1 MSVDEAVG
9 TAWRQEWSRVVGGL
23 VRFTG
28 RLDIAEDAVQE
39 AFAIAVR
46 AWRTTGIPDNPGAWL
61 TTTARRRAVDR
72 LRREDLGRRKSSEA
86 ALRDPVVENGEPDL
100 DQSPL
105 HDDQLRLILLCCHPA
120 LAPEAQVALTL
131 RSVGGLSTSEIAKAF
146 LVPEATLAQRLVRA
160 KRKIVV
166 AGISF
171 AMPPERE
178 LPARLEAV
186 RTVLYLV
193 FNEGYASSH
202 GDQLVRTDLC
212 EEAIRLAWLLLDLT
226 PDDPETLGLL
236 ALMNLQHSRRATR
249 LDGDGNLVL
258 LADQDRARWDRGAIE
273 QGVAL
278 LDEAIALGRPGP
290 LQLQA
295 AIAAL
300 HALALSPAGT
310 DWPQIT
316 ALYQELARLDP
327 SPVVALNHAVAIS
340 MSAGAA
346 EGLHAMDQLAGELDG
361 YYLFHAGRADLL
373 TRLGRSDEAGDAYR
387 RAIALAPSEPE
398 RRFLVGHQES
408 ARPN

>member
-1 MSVDEAVG
+1 MDEAVG

-86 ALRDPVVENGEPDL
+86 ALRDPVVEIGEPDL
-100 DQSPL
+100 DESAV
-105 HDDQLRLILLCCHPA
+105 HDDQLRLMLLCCHPA